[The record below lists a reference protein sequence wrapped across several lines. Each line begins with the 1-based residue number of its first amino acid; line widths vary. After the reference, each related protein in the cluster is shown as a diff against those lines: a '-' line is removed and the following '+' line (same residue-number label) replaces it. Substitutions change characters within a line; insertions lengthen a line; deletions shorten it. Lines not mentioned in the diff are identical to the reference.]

1 MAQLRRP
8 LGAAAA
14 TLSDDHRRCP
24 RFSRVVGAPA
34 RPFSR
39 LAVHAP
45 PAAPFLMKV
54 FFLEEEEEEEE
65 CLLPLRQLKRQGQL
79 AFAWRRR
86 RPVLDVERT
95 SERTPAAIVLLHCG
109 VPYAPKLPG
118 PRYPPGTGAGCGSSL
133 AWWNRLTTTLSGAL
147 RLS

>member
-1 MAQLRRP
+1 MTITVTEEAR
-8 LGAAAA
+8 
-14 TLSDDHRRCP
+14 TT
-24 RFSRVVGAPA
+24 RFRVAPA
-34 RPFSR
+34 
-39 LAVHAP
+39 LAIPKRRENLGEDPRRHSPAP
-45 PAAPFLMKV
+45 
-54 FFLEEEEEEEE
+54 EEE

>member
-1 MAQLRRP
+1 MFITITVTEEAR
-8 LGAAAA
+8 
-14 TLSDDHRRCP
+14 TT
-24 RFSRVVGAPA
+24 RFRVAPA
-34 RPFSR
+34 QASHW
-39 LAVHAP
+39 A
-45 PAAPFLMKV
+45 
-54 FFLEEEEEEEE
+54 
-65 CLLPLRQLKRQGQL
+65 
-79 AFAWRRR
+79 
-86 RPVLDVERT
+86 LDVERT

>member
-1 MAQLRRP
+1 MDFDNFEYR
-8 LGAAAA
+8 
-14 TLSDDHRRCP
+14 
-24 RFSRVVGAPA
+24 RVVQVEA
-34 RPFSR
+34 
-39 LAVHAP
+39 AV
-45 PAAPFLMKV
+45 
-54 FFLEEEEEEEE
+54 EEEEEEEE

-118 PRYPPGTGAGCGSSL
+118 PRDPPGTGAGCGSSL